1 MLQIKIMLL
10 LIEPL
15 EDLLAPLHLLLGI
28 IEEIHLESPVFSLL
42 LDLGGHLPGV
52 KRGLLKPHE
61 YGLVNHLKISKAC
74 CELLADEALLQLMVI
89 FQTQRMMVSFL
100 PPVV

>member
-1 MLQIKIMLL
+1 V
-10 LIEPL
+10 E
-15 EDLLAPLHLLLGI
+15 
-28 IEEIHLESPVFSLL
+28 
-42 LDLGGHLPGV
+42 
-52 KRGLLKPHE
+52 RGLFEPHE

-74 CELLADEALLQLMVI
+74 CELLADEVLLQLMVI